1 MSRIIRAIVAAGLLT
16 VGLAAGLAALNPF
29 SGWPTTCIEL
39 NDIVEGH
46 LGNVGNVGIYPR
58 VYPNPAHAEAAC
70 QADHEYEVR
79 DAFGWAFSNPDP
91 MRIVDA
97 GSFGV
102 GPECEGVGY
111 IKNDLPDQICQ
122 SIGYGWWPAGWAMR
136 VQWTWPD
143 GTVSQVERLVPCTEP
158 AYCPGGQATVV
169 WTRGE
174 QGVQRQP
181 NGLLRAEVFVIDRET
196 GEMLAGPRTSV
207 IDIFPAP
214 HGPLS

>member
-1 MSRIIRAIVAAGLLT
+1 MSRMLLSIAVAVLLTAGLA
-16 VGLAAGLAALNPF
+16 VGLAALNPF

-46 LGNVGNVGIYPR
+46 LGNDGNVGIYPR
-58 VYPNPAHAEAAC
+58 VYPDPAHAEAAC
-70 QADHEYEVR
+70 QADHQYEVR
-79 DAFGWAFSNPDP
+79 DAFGWAFRAPDP
-91 MRIVDA
+91 NQIVA
-97 GSFGV
+97 GGSFGV
-102 GPECEGVGY
+102 GADCQLVGY
-111 IKNDLPDQICQ
+111 IRNELPDQICQ

-143 GTVSQVERLVPCTEP
+143 GTVSQVERVTPCTEP
-158 AYCPGGQATVV
+158 AYCPGGRTTVV

-174 QGVQRQP
+174 QGIRQQP
-181 NGLLRAEVFVIDRET
+181 NGLLRAEVFVLDRYT
-196 GEMLAGPRTSV
+196 GETLAGPVTTV